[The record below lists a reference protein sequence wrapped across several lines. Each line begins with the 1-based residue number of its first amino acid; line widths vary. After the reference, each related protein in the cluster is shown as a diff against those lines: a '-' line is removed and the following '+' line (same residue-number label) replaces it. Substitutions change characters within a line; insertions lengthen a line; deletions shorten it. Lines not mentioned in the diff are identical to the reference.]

1 MQFIHHALL
10 DANGIT
16 TAGQKYFIYR
26 YLELL
31 NKATI
36 DTYRF
41 RAMSSKSILHEL
53 IEVIQE

>member
-1 MQFIHHALL
+1 MIPMCEVF
-10 DANGIT
+10 DA
-16 TAGQKYFIYR
+16 
-26 YLELL
+26 L